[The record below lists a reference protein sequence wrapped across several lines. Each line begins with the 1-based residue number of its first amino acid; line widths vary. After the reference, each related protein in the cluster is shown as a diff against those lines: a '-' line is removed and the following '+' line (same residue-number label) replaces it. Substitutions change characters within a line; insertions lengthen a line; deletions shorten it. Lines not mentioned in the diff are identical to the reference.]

1 MLAWPL
7 HRRSA
12 SNPGVYFPHPA
23 PGTPGYDE
31 ENDSHANMMS
41 STASVFKVRSSRVP
55 YCISSA
61 NLRTHPQTVFI
72 PATISLMLYL
82 LVSYLLVPMWKR
94 YRSRYSQYLPLDRI
108 STQTSSVRERIHAA
122 LVRAAARWLL
132 PSGWRTDFEAQQAAF
147 TRGETSDFDEDEG
160 EELYTVDDV
169 ESRRREALSLDV
181 HRVTDDTGRRLSREL
196 EEGFKDD
203 SDESEDEAEVNGS
216 RSQGILR

>member
-1 MLAWPL
+1 MATDPALSQQSRRL
-7 HRRSA
+7 HPS
-12 SNPGVYFPHPA
+12 P
-23 PGTPGYDE
+23 
-31 ENDSHANMMS
+31 
-41 STASVFKVRSSRVP
+41 SSRDAWVRRGQRLP
-55 YCISSA
+55 REDDGFHGERVQGAESPW
-61 NLRTHPQTVFI
+61 PQRACNPLLTGPPQSIFI
-72 PATISLMLYL
+72 PALISLVLFL
-82 LVSYLLVPMWKR
+82 LASYVVVPMWRR

-108 STQTSSVRERIHAA
+108 STHTSSVRERIHAA
-122 LVRAAARWLL
+122 LLSAAAKWLL

-181 HRVTDDTGRRLSREL
+181 HRGTDDTGRRLSREL

-203 SDESEDEAEVNGS
+203 SDESGDETEVNGS